1 MALDDLDRASL
12 AGGPSDRAGESVMKH
27 VAGLTIFLAILGCLD
42 MLGSSASAHDWVRV
56 EQASAGKPYDYIV
69 HVQNTYSI
77 GYNPEVRDDRFRLAL
92 RSLKG
97 MCRSG
102 WVVGDDKINT
112 EIFGLY
118 TSRPDYVVLVKCA

>member
-1 MALDDLDRASL
+1 
-12 AGGPSDRAGESVMKH
+12 MKAI
-27 VAGLTIFLAILGCLD
+27 AGLTIFLAV
-42 MLGSSASAHDWVRV
+42 LGSSAHASDWVRV

-97 MCRSG
+97 VCRSG